1 MNKIVF
7 TEIVK
12 DNNSRSYI
20 KEYFLSFIGGGL
32 VGLIGQLLIVFY
44 EYLNLENNIAIA
56 LASLT
61 IVSIV
66 SVLTILGLYNKIG
79 QIFGAGLFVPISG
92 FSNSMTSSSYEGKS
106 EGLIYGIGSRI
117 FSLAGSV
124 ISYGIFFSIFVVLIR
139 YLLSFFGV
147 LI

>member
-12 DNNSRSYI
+12 DNNRRSYI

-44 EYLNLENNIAIA
+44 EYLNLENNIAIT

-92 FSNSMTSSSYEGKS
+92 FSNSMTSASYEGKS

-147 LI
+147 SL